1 LSRIKLALPD
11 RWTFSTELP
20 VRITDINYGGH
31 LGNDAVLALAQEAR
45 VRFLLSHGYG
55 EMNVEGA
62 GIIMVDAVVVYRS
75 EAFYGDVLVVDVGL
89 ADPQP
94 LGCDVLYRFTNKAT
108 GKEVARAKPGIAF
121 FDYTRRRPVEMPEG
135 FLRIAN
141 FPESGR

>member
-1 LSRIKLALPD
+1 MKLALPD

-45 VRFLLSHGYG
+45 IRFLLSHGYS

-108 GKEVARAKPGIAF
+108 GKEVARVKTGIAF
-121 FDYTRRRPVEMPEG
+121 FDYARRRPVEMPEG

-141 FPESGR
+141 SPEGGR

>member
-1 LSRIKLALPD
+1 MKLARPD

-45 VRFLLSHGYG
+45 IRFLLSHGYS

-108 GKEVARAKPGIAF
+108 GKEVARVKTGIAF
-121 FDYTRRRPVEMPEG
+121 FDYARRRPVEMPEG
-135 FLRIAN
+135 FLRLVN
-141 FPESGR
+141 SPESGR

>member
-1 LSRIKLALPD
+1 MKLALPD

-45 VRFLLSHGYG
+45 IRFLLSHGYS

-75 EAFYGDVLVVDVGL
+75 EAFYGDVLVVDIGL

-94 LGCDVLYRFTNKAT
+94 LGCDILYRFTNKAT
-108 GKEVARAKPGIAF
+108 GKEVARVKTGIAF

-135 FLRIAN
+135 FLRIVN
-141 FPESGR
+141 SPEGDR